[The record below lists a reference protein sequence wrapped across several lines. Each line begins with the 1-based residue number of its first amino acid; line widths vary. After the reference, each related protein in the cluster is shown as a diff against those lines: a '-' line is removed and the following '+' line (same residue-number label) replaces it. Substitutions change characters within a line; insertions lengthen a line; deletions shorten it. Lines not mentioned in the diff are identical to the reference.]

1 MGRFRPSK
9 IVMRPLACDR
19 SRAWISLRLDG
30 ELSRFEHVLLGAHLA
45 VCRDCRH
52 FANDVE
58 WQTRSIREAALEPLA
73 RPITIPST
81 RSWRRPALGVST
93 AAVAASIA
101 ALAIGL
107 RGPSTARPQAPAPR
121 AVPAASIQAVGDTSG
136 VRRGGLSTAEQSVG
150 TLRGDPNAG
159 S

>member
-1 MGRFRPSK
+1 
-9 IVMRPLACDR
+9 MRPLACDR

-30 ELSRFEHVLLGAHLA
+30 ELSKFEHVLLGAHLA
-45 VCRDCRH
+45 VCRDCRR
-52 FANDVE
+52 FASDVE
-58 WQTRSIREAALEPLA
+58 WQTKGIRGAPLERLT

-121 AVPAASIQAVGDTSG
+121 ALPAASIQGTAGDTSG
-136 VRRGGLSTAEQSVG
+136 VRRGGLSTAEQAVG
-150 TLRGDPNAG
+150 TLRGDPNA
-159 S
+159 SS

>member
-1 MGRFRPSK
+1 
-9 IVMRPLACDR
+9 MRPLACDR

-30 ELSRFEHVLLGAHLA
+30 ELSRFEHLLLGAHLT
-45 VCRDCRH
+45 VCRDCRR
-52 FANDVE
+52 FADDVE
-58 WQTRSIREAALEPLA
+58 WQTKSIRGAALEPLA

-107 RGPSTARPQAPAPR
+107 RGPSPSGPASPIPHARQ
-121 AVPAASIQAVGDTSG
+121 VPAGVLRATQSERVHDDAMSTHTQAGS
-136 VRRGGLSTAEQSVG
+136 
-150 TLRGDPNAG
+150 LRGDPSAT